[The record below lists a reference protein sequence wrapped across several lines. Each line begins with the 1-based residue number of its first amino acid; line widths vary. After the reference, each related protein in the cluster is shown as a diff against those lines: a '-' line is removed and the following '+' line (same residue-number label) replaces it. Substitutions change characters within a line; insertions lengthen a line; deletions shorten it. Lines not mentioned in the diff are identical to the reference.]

1 VKILI
6 ATKNKGKYGEIAG
19 FLAGVPGLEVVF
31 LGDYEVEDED
41 FVEDG
46 ETHEE
51 NAYKK
56 ASYYF
61 DKLVREIGHDFDYV
75 VGEDSGI
82 YVEALADEL
91 GVETRRWGAG
101 HDATDEEW
109 LEYFM
114 KEMEVRTGLVANG
127 GSEAGRGAKFVCNA
141 CLVGPGSSGVG
152 IGELL
157 REHFEGE
164 TPGVIVGEIASEV
177 LPGLPLSSVFL
188 ADGAEEVYSMLGR
201 EKKNEI
207 SHRGQAVAKLKE
219 YLTLLS

>member
-1 VKILI
+1 MKILI
-6 ATKNKGKYGEIAG
+6 ATKNRGKFDEIAG
-19 FLAGVPGLEVVF
+19 FLGQMSGAEFHF
-31 LGDYEVEDED
+31 LGDLEVEDED

-61 DKLVREIGHDFDYV
+61 DKLVREGEGAFDYV

-82 YVEALADEL
+82 YIDALADEL

-109 LEYFM
+109 LRHFM
-114 KEMEVRTGLVANG
+114 SVMEERAARD
-127 GSEAGRGAKFVCNA
+127 EERGARFVCNA
-141 CLVGPGSSGVG
+141 CLIGPCPET
-152 IGELL
+152 GEEL

-164 TPGVIVGEIASEV
+164 TPGVITREVASDV

-188 ADGAEEVYSMLGR
+188 ADGVDQVYATLGR

-207 SHRGQAVAKLKE
+207 SHRGQAVAKLKD
-219 YLTLLS
+219 YLTSLL

>member
-1 VKILI
+1 MKILI

-19 FLAGVPGLEVVF
+19 FLEGVPGLELQF
-31 LGDYEVEDED
+31 LGDFEVEDGD
-41 FVEDG
+41 FEEDG
-46 ETHEE
+46 YTHEE

-61 DKLVREIGHDFDYV
+61 DKLVREMGHDFDYV

-82 YVEALADEL
+82 YVDALADEL
-91 GVETRRWGAG
+91 GIETRRWGAG
-101 HDATDEEW
+101 HDATDQEW

-114 KEMEVRTGLVANG
+114 KEMEARTGSVADG

-141 CLVGPGSSGVG
+141 CLVGPSGS
-152 IGELL
+152 GEGLDEL
-157 REHFEGE
+157 VREHFEGE
-164 TPGVIVGEIASEV
+164 TPGVITREVAEEV

-188 ADGAEEVYSMLGR
+188 ADGASEVYAALGR

-207 SHRGQAVAKLKE
+207 SHRGQAVAKLKKFLE
-219 YLTLLS
+219 GV

>member
-31 LGDYEVEDED
+31 LGDLEVEDED
-41 FVEDG
+41 FKEDG
-46 ETHEE
+46 DTHEE

-101 HDATDEEW
+101 HDASDEKW

-114 KEMEVRTGLVANG
+114 KEMEVRA
-127 GSEAGRGAKFVCNA
+127 GSVAGRGAKFVCNA
-141 CLVGPGSSGVG
+141 CLVGPSGAG
-152 IGELL
+152 IGELM

-207 SHRGQAVAKLKE
+207 SHRGQAVSKLKE